1 VSATHGSTAAT
12 GDVLASG
19 PGPGDVLAGDAG
31 PRGTLAGGA
40 GAQGGAGGQDQ
51 VVTAWREMAAC
62 HAAAC
67 AALERELG
75 ERHGLGVSDFEVLE
89 RLAESDGRKFRA
101 QDLAEAVHL
110 SQSALSRLVD
120 RLARHGL
127 VERCG
132 CDVDRRGIYVVLTE
146 TGERRHAEAVPT
158 HRGVLARHLP
168 ASMLGGQ

>member
-1 VSATHGSTAAT
+1 VGVT
-12 GDVLASG
+12 
-19 PGPGDVLAGDAG
+19 
-31 PRGTLAGGA
+31 
-40 GAQGGAGGQDQ
+40 QDS

-75 ERHGLGVSDFEVLE
+75 EQHGLGVSDFEVLE
-89 RLAESDGRKFRA
+89 RLAESEEHKFRA

-132 CDVDRRGIYVVLTE
+132 CEGDRRGVYVVLTE
-146 TGERRHAEAVPT
+146 AGERRHSEAVPT
-158 HRGVLARHLP
+158 HRGVLERLLP
-168 ASMLGGQ
+168 PAMLITAHNRLG

>member
-1 VSATHGSTAAT
+1 MAAGWEDT
-12 GDVLASG
+12 VAE
-19 PGPGDVLAGDAG
+19 DA
-31 PRGTLAGGA
+31 
-40 GAQGGAGGQDQ
+40 

-75 ERHGLGVSDFEVLE
+75 ERHKLGVSDFEVLE
-89 RLAESDGRKFRA
+89 RLAEGEERRFRA

-120 RLARHGL
+120 RLTRHGL

-132 CDVDRRGIYVVLTE
+132 CEGDRRGIYVVLTE
-146 TGERRHAEAVPT
+146 AGERRHAEAVPT
-158 HRGVLARHLP
+158 HRGVLARTLP
-168 ASMLGGQ
+168 AAMLTLANYQLR

>member
-1 VSATHGSTAAT
+1 MYVQALDARTINALANITGERYAAPVSE
-12 GDVLASG
+12 DN
-19 PGPGDVLAGDAG
+19 
-31 PRGTLAGGA
+31 
-40 GAQGGAGGQDQ
+40 
-51 VVTAWREMAAC
+51 VVIAWREMAAC

-89 RLAESDGRKFRA
+89 RLVESEERKFRA
-101 QDLAEAVHL
+101 QDLADAVHL

-132 CDVDRRGIYVVLTE
+132 CEGDRRGVYVVLTE
-146 TGERRHAEAVPT
+146 AGEERHAEAAPT
-158 HRGVLARHLP
+158 HRGVLARTLP
-168 ASMLGGQ
+168 PAMLATANNQPE

>member
-1 VSATHGSTAAT
+1 MSVT
-12 GDVLASG
+12 
-19 PGPGDVLAGDAG
+19 
-31 PRGTLAGGA
+31 
-40 GAQGGAGGQDQ
+40 QDS
-51 VVTAWREMAAC
+51 VVTAWREMSAC

-75 ERHGLGVSDFEVLE
+75 ERHGLGISDFEVLE

-132 CDVDRRGIYVVLTE
+132 CDVDRRGVYVVLTE
-146 TGERRHAEAVPT
+146 AGERRHAEAVPRRT
-158 HRGVLARHLP
+158 GTYWPAICLPRCSARRVAAGSAP
-168 ASMLGGQ
+168 RLGLVRPKRACQVMPGAGAQGGERR

>member
-1 VSATHGSTAAT
+1 MA
-12 GDVLASG
+12 
-19 PGPGDVLAGDAG
+19 
-31 PRGTLAGGA
+31 
-40 GAQGGAGGQDQ
+40 
-51 VVTAWREMAAC
+51 AWREMAAC

-120 RLARHGL
+120 RLVRTGL
-127 VERCG
+127 VERCA
-132 CDVDRRGIYVVLTE
+132 CDMDRRGIYVLLTE
-146 TGERRHAEAVPT
+146 AGSRRHEDASAT
-158 HRGVLARHLP
+158 HRAVLERLLP
-168 ASMLGGQ
+168 AR